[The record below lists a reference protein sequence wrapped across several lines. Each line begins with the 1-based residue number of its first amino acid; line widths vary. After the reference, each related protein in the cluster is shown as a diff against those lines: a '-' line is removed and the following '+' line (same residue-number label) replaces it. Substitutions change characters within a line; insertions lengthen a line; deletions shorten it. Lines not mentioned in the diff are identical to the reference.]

1 MPASCLLAEFYIQP
15 THKGAKEI
23 HIKKHVKRI
32 SFWLDEK
39 DDLMKKYLSA
49 FNAWVSP
56 ESIVGEMP
64 GGDLL
69 QVRGKGEQ
77 A

>member
-1 MPASCLLAEFYIQP
+1 MD
-15 THKGAKEI
+15 EI
-23 HIKKHVKRI
+23 
-32 SFWLDEK
+32 
-39 DDLMKKYLSA
+39 DDLMKNANLSA
-49 FNAWVSP
+49 SNAWVSP

-69 QVRGKGEQ
+69 QVREKGEQ